1 LPHGK
6 HFHVVVG
13 LANVLLRRLP
23 PVERPLIS
31 SSAALSTPNLEKE
44 EFGAKVVTQL
54 SWKQGLD
61 VNTCTE
67 CGRCQTHCPTA
78 ITGKPLTHKAVNQAI
93 KHFLWDHE
101 PEMSLVSKTE
111 DGRFMWRVDGEE
123 LEMPP
128 LVAAEGGV
136 LKPETVWAC
145 TTCGWCETACPV
157 FIENIPRLID
167 MRRYKV
173 QVEADFPPELQRVFE
188 GVERQG
194 NPWGLGQDKRDEW
207 EGELPLPKWGDGGEY
222 EYLFYVGCAGSYDER
237 MKKVSRAVAKV
248 LTEAKVKFA
257 TLGKEETCNGELA
270 RRGGNEYLFQTI
282 AKTNV
287 EAWNSK
293 GIKAIV
299 TQCPH
304 CYNTLKNEYPEF
316 GGNYR
321 VLSHTELITELIKTK
336 RDGGSLDADDIRLF
350 IEGYTDGDVTDYQMS
365 AMCMAVFFRGLSPA
379 ELTAWTR
386 AMLESGDVLDLSDTP
401 GVKVDKH
408 STGGVGDKVSLSLA
422 PLAAACGVV
431 VPMVSG
437 RGLGHTGGTLDKL
450 ESIPGFEVDM
460 PVAEYRRLVKEVGAC
475 LIGQTSRLAPADKQ
489 LYALRDVTAT
499 VDCLPLIASSIMSK
513 KLAEGIDALLLDVKV
528 GSGAFMKSLED
539 ARALAQTMIGI
550 GKEMGKR
557 VVAVITNMDE
567 PLGRTVGNALEVVE
581 AVEMLRGKA
590 PADYTELTLALT
602 AEMLVL
608 GGKAPDVGAAR
619 PLLLE
624 AIASGAAEA
633 KLREL
638 VTAQG
643 GDVGAIEDL
652 RRLPRASHTTPVL
665 AERDGFVTRID
676 SEAIGLA
683 AMTLGAGRGRTTDT
697 IDPAVGFYL
706 DRKVGEAVKAS
717 EPLVTVHHNGDARL
731 EDVMRRVRA
740 AYTVGDAPPT
750 PRPLVVERL
759 E

>member
-1 LPHGK
+1 M
-6 HFHVVVG
+6 
-13 LANVLLRRLP
+13 
-23 PVERPLIS
+23 RP
-31 SSAALSTPNLEKE
+31 
-44 EFGAKVVTQL
+44 
-54 SWKQGLD
+54 
-61 VNTCTE
+61 
-67 CGRCQTHCPTA
+67 
-78 ITGKPLTHKAVNQAI
+78 
-93 KHFLWDHE
+93 
-101 PEMSLVSKTE
+101 
-111 DGRFMWRVDGEE
+111 
-123 LEMPP
+123 
-128 LVAAEGGV
+128 
-136 LKPETVWAC
+136 
-145 TTCGWCETACPV
+145 
-157 FIENIPRLID
+157 
-167 MRRYKV
+167 Y
-173 QVEADFPPELQRVFE
+173 
-188 GVERQG
+188 
-194 NPWGLGQDKRDEW
+194 
-207 EGELPLPKWGDGGEY
+207 
-222 EYLFYVGCAGSYDER
+222 
-237 MKKVSRAVAKV
+237 
-248 LTEAKVKFA
+248 
-257 TLGKEETCNGELA
+257 
-270 RRGGNEYLFQTI
+270 
-282 AKTNV
+282 
-287 EAWNSK
+287 
-293 GIKAIV
+293 
-299 TQCPH
+299 
-304 CYNTLKNEYPEF
+304 
-316 GGNYR
+316 
-321 VLSHTELITELIKTK
+321 ELIKTK

-365 AMCMAVFFRGLSPA
+365 AMCMAIFFRGLSPA

-608 GGKAPDVGAAR
+608 GGKAPDVEAAR

-624 AIASGAAEA
+624 AITSGAAEA

-643 GDVGAIEDL
+643 GDAGAIEDL
-652 RRLPRASHTTPVL
+652 SRLPRASHTTPVL
-665 AERDGFVTRID
+665 AARDGFVTRID

-683 AMTLGAGRGRTTDT
+683 AMALGAGRGRTTDT

-706 DRKVGEAVKAS
+706 NRKVGEAVKAS
-717 EPLVTVHHNGDARL
+717 EPLVTVHHNGDAHL
-731 EDVMRRVRA
+731 EDVMRRVQA
-740 AYTVGDAPPT
+740 AYTVGDAPPP